1 MKCSQCGC
9 ADLVEVEFPQKTS
22 LILTS
27 VGIAGE
33 SNFYEIEN
41 RVDCNSYICLNCGH
55 FEFFSSMMAEQI
67 KTERK
72 VREEVEANINR
83 IQNEI
88 IELRNNSSD
97 KYKEIDKLKLEAQD
111 LDITLRRNNEIQ
123 VLISN
128 LENDII
134 NINKIIVKK
143 KQEIIDLKN
152 TLNS

>member
-1 MKCSQCGC
+1 
-9 ADLVEVEFPQKTS
+9 
-22 LILTS
+22 
-27 VGIAGE
+27 
-33 SNFYEIEN
+33 
-41 RVDCNSYICLNCGH
+41 
-55 FEFFSSMMAEQI
+55 MMAEQI

>member
-9 ADLVEVEFPQKTS
+9 TDLAEVEFPQKTS

-67 KTERK
+67 KRERK
-72 VREEVEANINR
+72 VREEVEAKSNK

-88 IELRNNSSD
+88 IELRNNISD

-111 LDITLRRNNEIQ
+111 LDVTLRRNEIQ

-128 LENDII
+128 LESDII

>member
-1 MKCSQCGC
+1 
-9 ADLVEVEFPQKTS
+9 
-22 LILTS
+22 
-27 VGIAGE
+27 
-33 SNFYEIEN
+33 
-41 RVDCNSYICLNCGH
+41 
-55 FEFFSSMMAEQI
+55 MAEQI

>member
-1 MKCSQCGC
+1 M
-9 ADLVEVEFPQKTS
+9 
-22 LILTS
+22 
-27 VGIAGE
+27 
-33 SNFYEIEN
+33 
-41 RVDCNSYICLNCGH
+41 
-55 FEFFSSMMAEQI
+55 
-67 KTERK
+67 
-72 VREEVEANINR
+72 
-83 IQNEI
+83 
-88 IELRNNSSD
+88 
-97 KYKEIDKLKLEAQD
+97 KLEAQD